1 MLYINVWYVGT
12 TSSGGPSQS
21 YGCVWRTTVVCG
33 ALRARLA
40 PYGCVWRPSCVCWR
54 PTGASGALAP
64 TGASGALR
72 AHLAPYGRQNECG
85 NTYDIPPNGWA
96 RSLVFSSYE
105 VPHTLEFVTLRSH

>member
-40 PYGCVWRPSCVCWR
+40 PYGRIWR
-54 PTGASGALAP
+54 PTGAKMNAVILMIYHL
-64 TGASGALR
+64 TGGR
-72 AHLAPYGRQNECG
+72 AA
-85 NTYDIPPNGWA
+85 
-96 RSLVFSSYE
+96 
-105 VPHTLEFVTLRSH
+105 

>member
-54 PTGASGALAP
+54 PTGASGAL
-64 TGASGALR
+64 R
-72 AHLAPYGRQNECG
+72 AHLAPYGRIWRPTGAKMNAVILMIYHLTG
-85 NTYDIPPNGWA
+85 GRA
-96 RSLVFSSYE
+96 A
-105 VPHTLEFVTLRSH
+105 